1 MLGIAER
8 RTFQR
13 ASWRGCICAAI
24 VTQFVTH
31 FGLLPVIGFIGAVLL
46 VVSVAAI
53 FLVSAE
59 LPLVAMIKVVAAS
72 MLTTLKIRNLTLF
85 DAGTMS

>member
-1 MLGIAER
+1 M
-8 RTFQR
+8 
-13 ASWRGCICAAI
+13 
-24 VTQFVTH
+24 
-31 FGLLPVIGFIGAVLL
+31 IGFIGAVLL

-59 LPLVAMIKVVAAS
+59 LPLAAMIKVVAAS